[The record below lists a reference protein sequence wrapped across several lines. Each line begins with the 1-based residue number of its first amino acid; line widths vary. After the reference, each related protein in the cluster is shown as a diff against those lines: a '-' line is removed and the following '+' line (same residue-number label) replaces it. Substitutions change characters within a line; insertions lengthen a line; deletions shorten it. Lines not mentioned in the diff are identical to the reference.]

1 MLSYPHVHSFAVSLK
16 TDFTTLS
23 VMALNENYSLGGNMT
38 KKPVAVIGLGNMGG
52 GIARSIIRDG
62 DRPLFV
68 WDRVE
73 AARAKFMNIDG
84 VTIVPPAQMASD
96 AEIILFVVP
105 ATPQIIECMRGKD
118 GIFANVRRELVIYDL
133 TTSDPDQTCKLA
145 GRAAKYGIHYLDAGT
160 SGGPANGEKGKLL
173 TMVGGDRLIFDRT
186 RDVFDPI
193 CEHVFYVGPAG
204 AGHTLKLLHNIICH
218 TTMLATCEAGH
229 MAEAAGID
237 LAAMIDVINV
247 SNARSYASEVRFPN
261 HIISGTWDL
270 RSRIYNLYKDLKM
283 GAKMGKRL
291 GADTTYSR
299 ATLSLLERAMAA
311 GMENDDYSLL
321 YSDFK
326 KVRAVKRKGGG
337 SKL

>member
-1 MLSYPHVHSFAVSLK
+1 
-16 TDFTTLS
+16 
-23 VMALNENYSLGGNMT
+23 MT

-105 ATPQIIECMRGKD
+105 TTLQIMDCMRGND
-118 GIFANVRRELVIYDL
+118 GILANVRGELVIYDL
-133 TTSDPDQTCKLA
+133 TTSDPDQTCKLV
-145 GRAAKYGIHYLDAGT
+145 GRAAKSGIHYLDAGT
-160 SGGPANGEKGKLL
+160 SGGPVNGEKGKLL
-173 TMVGGDRLIFDRT
+173 TMVGGDRHVFERT

-237 LAAMIDVINV
+237 LGAMIEVINV

-261 HIISGTWDL
+261 HIVSGTWDL

-299 ATLSLLERAMAA
+299 ATLKLLERASSGFDHQSIHCIDQTTCNACRCDVLA
-311 GMENDDYSLL
+311 RGILEQLQQ
-321 YSDFK
+321 
-326 KVRAVKRKGGG
+326 
-337 SKL
+337 